1 MQTKNKTEEKK
12 QEKINKKMSFD
23 EVLKKHPETA
33 EVFMEEGM
41 YCIGCPM
48 SNDETIE
55 QGSLAHGINPDKIVE
70 KLNKKLRIKK

>member
-1 MQTKNKTEEKK
+1 MKKKTKEKG
-12 QEKINKKMSFD
+12 KITKKMSFTD
-23 EVLKKHPETA
+23 VLKKHPEVS

-55 QGSLAHGINPDKIVE
+55 QGSLAHGKNPEKIIE
-70 KLNKKLRIKK
+70 KLNKKIKGK